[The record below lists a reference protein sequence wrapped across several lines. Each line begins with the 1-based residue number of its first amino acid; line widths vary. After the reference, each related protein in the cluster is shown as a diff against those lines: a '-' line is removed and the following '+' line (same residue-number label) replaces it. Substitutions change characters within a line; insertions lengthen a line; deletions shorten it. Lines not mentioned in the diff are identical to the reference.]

1 MSVHPLGRRRHAC
14 GRLPDPGARR
24 PDTTRPHRRPV
35 RMLIAVRTYRLI
47 FQPET
52 MGGAYQIKPVE

>member
-1 MSVHPLGRRRHAC
+1 MSVHPLCRRRHAS

-35 RMLIAVRTYRLI
+35 RMLIAVRTFEAAVNGR
-47 FQPET
+47 
-52 MGGAYQIKPVE
+52 VEVI